1 MFYGIF
7 RREGNIWGQSWWFNI
22 RKSFLWNL
30 QCTNYDSNIIHY
42 TTWHI
47 LKRNQWDGRRV
58 NSITYDYKGAKGN
71 QVEENGGSS
80 CHCLSSTNWIATQ
93 FKRLCYYLYRH
104 KWLCVWLPSSI
115 YFALKYRSCQV
126 LSFLYTKQNGF
137 VTSHCHP
144 RY

>member
-1 MFYGIF
+1 MEYLGEREIF
-7 RREGNIWGQSWWFNI
+7 GDKVGGLIFANHSSEIFNARI
-22 RKSFLWNL
+22 M
-30 QCTNYDSNIIHY
+30 TVIIHY

-47 LKRNQWDGRRV
+47 LKRNQWHRRGG
-58 NSITYDYKGAKGN
+58 NSITYDYDGAKGN